1 MGFFSKLKN
10 SITNPKT
17 YNEFLKE
24 STGRAVVY
32 LLLLCLIFG
41 GINAIRNVYD
51 FNKGVLMVLNDFKEN
66 IPNFVLA
73 NGELNVAGQMPIIIN
88 DGGPSVIIIDTSGKT
103 AETVL
108 DNYDSATLITKRKI
122 QCKRQKQTLL
132 VLKH

>member
-1 MGFFSKLKN
+1 
-10 SITNPKT
+10 
-17 YNEFLKE
+17 
-24 STGRAVVY
+24 
-32 LLLLCLIFG
+32 LIFG

-108 DNYDSATLITKRKI
+108 DNYDSATLITEKKI